1 MNVTYTRPELQEIA
15 KNHRLLLWSILVT
28 ILANLSSYS
37 IDNRPIG
44 LVTYFAAAGFRIFAV
59 YKLGRALKFSVIW
72 MLVFIL
78 GLFVPILGLLVLLL
92 MHDRAMK
99 AMKAAGIKVGF
110 MGTDPNS
117 I

>member
-1 MNVTYTRPELQEIA
+1 M
-15 KNHRLLLWSILVT
+15 
-28 ILANLSSYS
+28 
-37 IDNRPIG
+37 
-44 LVTYFAAAGFRIFAV
+44 F
-59 YKLGRALKFSVIW
+59 
-72 MLVFIL
+72 VFIL